1 MSGGKWVSYLR
12 VSTGRQGRE
21 GLGIAAQR
29 DAVAAL
35 VRAQG
40 GRMLDEF
47 VEVESGGNNDRPELQ
62 RAIRRAKVSGAR
74 LVIAKLD
81 RLSRSASF
89 LLHLRDSGVRFVAA
103 DLPTADET
111 VVGIMAVIAQR
122 EREVIAQR
130 TKDAL
135 AVARRRLAQEGRRL
149 GNPNGAA
156 ALRRAAKGN
165 HAAVAV
171 VSAGADRRAEEL
183 RETLADVVASGAVSL
198 SAIAAELNRRE
209 IESPR
214 GGRWYPAGVARLQ
227 QRLRV
232 AT

>member
-1 MSGGKWVSYLR
+1 MTKGEKFVSYLR
-12 VSTGRQGRE
+12 VSTQRQGRS
-21 GLGIAAQR
+21 GLGLEAQR
-29 DAVAAL
+29 DAVASL
-35 VRAQG
+35 ISQSG
-40 GRMLDEF
+40 GRLLEEI
-47 VEVESGGNNDRPELQ
+47 VEVESGKRSDRPELR

-81 RLSRSASF
+81 RLSRNASF

-122 EREVIAQR
+122 ERELIAQR

-135 AVARRRLAQEGRRL
+135 AVARRRLAKEGRSL

-165 HAAVAV
+165 KAALAAV
-171 VSAGADRRAEEL
+171 SAAAGRRAEEL
-183 RETLADVVASGAVSL
+183 RETIADVVATGAVSH
-198 SAIAAELNRRE
+198 AAVAAELNRRE
-209 IESPR
+209 IEAPR
-214 GGRWYPAGVARLQ
+214 GGKWYPMGVARLRE
-227 QRLRV
+227 RLG
-232 AT
+232 A